1 MCKAIHG
8 SIAGGKKGG
17 DIRAQFESAPY
28 GWSRDAVDGGLQVL
42 LVAGLL
48 RAHDERGQAVI
59 PRELERKAIG
69 KTLFKVE
76 SATVSTAQRI
86 QIRKLL
92 QKVEIA
98 ARQGEEL
105 GSVPP
110 FLQHMMDL
118 ADKAGGEAPK
128 PARPDT
134 TSLDDIRLASGN
146 EQLLAL
152 YNRREELGSNIDTW
166 TALGRRIAERWPG
179 WHDVTCLMA
188 HAANLSSA
196 ETLQAQVETIK
207 QQRLLIEE
215 PDPVAPLLA
224 SLTQLLREELNRLQ
238 NDYSARHE
246 EGMKRLSGDANWQQ
260 LTPEQRHQLLSEQSL
275 HDAARP
281 KVEVQSASDV
291 LTTLDRCNLSMFADR
306 VAAMPARFDNVV
318 REAAEL
324 CEPQTQFI
332 QIPRRM
338 LKTDE
343 DISAWLEEVEQRLK
357 TALENGPVMIH

>member
-1 MCKAIHG
+1 M
-8 SIAGGKKGG
+8 
-17 DIRAQFESAPY
+17 
-28 GWSRDAVDGGLQVL
+28 L

-146 EQLLAL
+146 EQLLASTTGGKSWEATL
-152 YNRREELGSNIDTW
+152 IPGPHLAG
-166 TALGRRIAERWPG
+166 ALP
-179 WHDVTCLMA
+179 
-188 HAANLSSA
+188 SA
-196 ETLQAQVETIK
+196 
-207 QQRLLIEE
+207 
-215 PDPVAPLLA
+215 
-224 SLTQLLREELNRLQ
+224 
-238 NDYSARHE
+238 
-246 EGMKRLSGDANWQQ
+246 G
-260 LTPEQRHQLLSEQSL
+260 
-275 HDAARP
+275 
-281 KVEVQSASDV
+281 
-291 LTTLDRCNLSMFADR
+291 
-306 VAAMPARFDNVV
+306 PAG
-318 REAAEL
+318 
-324 CEPQTQFI
+324 T
-332 QIPRRM
+332 M
-338 LKTDE
+338 
-343 DISAWLEEVEQRLK
+343 
-357 TALENGPVMIH
+357 

>member
-1 MCKAIHG
+1 M
-8 SIAGGKKGG
+8 
-17 DIRAQFESAPY
+17 
-28 GWSRDAVDGGLQVL
+28 DGGLQVL

-92 QKVEIA
+92 QKADIA

-110 FLQHMMDL
+110 FLQYMMDL

-152 YNRREELGSNIDTW
+152 FNRREELGSNIDAW

-188 HAANLSSA
+188 HAANFSSA

-246 EGMKRLSGDANWQQ
+246 EGMKRLSGDANWRQ

-324 CEPQTQFI
+324 CEPKTRFI

-343 DISAWLEEVEQRLK
+343 DISAWLGEVEQRLK
-357 TALENGPVMIH
+357 TALENGPIMIH